1 MIMDSDNDH
10 DFMALLGVAT
20 GLQLVLLAGCED
32 SDVDDN
38 EATVDHHTL
47 PCICQKF
54 DHERALYCIMSDY
67 LGQGCHYY
75 DKEFKRQF
83 MVSRGRFKSIAQKL
97 VVNDPKFYSG
107 N

>member
-1 MIMDSDNDH
+1 MDSDNDD
-10 DFMALLGVAT
+10 DFVALLGVVT
-20 GLQLVLLAGCED
+20 GQQLVLLACCED

-38 EATVDHHTL
+38 EAVVDHRTL
-47 PCICQKF
+47 PRICQKF

-75 DKEFKRQF
+75 DKEFKRLF
-83 MVSRGRFKSIAQKL
+83 MVSCGRFKSIAQKL